1 MSEPIIRNKQ
11 FLEAF
16 ERATNKTLAD
26 LGPSVRTAVLYHI
39 AKIEGVDND
48 KILSDPRIFAR
59 ALEKIFS
66 TGSTIIENKII
77 EIMCSELGIE
87 SNEGDGSF
95 DQKISSMYG
104 EVFQRKN
111 RIVLGQFATPSKPV
125 EYVAL

>member
-16 ERATNKTLAD
+16 GRATNKTLSD

-39 AKIEGVDND
+39 GKIEGVDND

-77 EIMCSELGIE
+77 EIMCSDLGIE
-87 SNEGDGSF
+87 SNEGDRSF

-111 RIVLGQFATPSKPV
+111 RTALGRSATPSKPV
-125 EYVAL
+125 EYAAL